1 MNVLQSRDDR
11 YIIATLFGKDD
22 FVFSVYPK
30 SEKHELEQNQ
40 FRSTYFYYPQDIKF
54 TEKGMGGLY
63 FYTPEI
69 LTLKLRELTKK
80 AQIWYAKQVLFE
92 EMSYAQKDRDD
103 RKGSTDERDNGFFM
117 VYNAVDEIVCAL
129 GLENEYK
136 KYLEAQG
143 E

>member
-80 AQIWYAKQVLFE
+80 HRFGMPSRCYLKRCRMRKKTATTARVRRTNATMVSLWFTMRWTKLF
-92 EMSYAQKDRDD
+92 ARW
-103 RKGSTDERDNGFFM
+103 G
-117 VYNAVDEIVCAL
+117 
-129 GLENEYK
+129 
-136 KYLEAQG
+136 
-143 E
+143 